1 MSYWAGEAIAHTI
14 VSFGFDDGAWLA
26 FSIETRK
33 QRDEVYSSIAGFF
46 KQYELA
52 VVAADER
59 DVVRVRSNIRGEDV
73 RIYRL
78 RMTPANAR
86 ILLGEYVVD
95 RQRTRT
101 QAAIL
106 QHIDRATAPRW
117 CLTWFASSIPACPWI
132 PASSCPGTCPT
143 MPTISGPP
151 IRVYRSRR
159 FATSPGST
167 TGPRGPTPPPISQH
181 AFEREFRQLLE
192 RRDAVFGPGTV
203 ERPCRR

>member
-1 MSYWAGEAIAHTI
+1 MADFDQRWEQRTYDLSRLTGVDLIMSYWAGEAIAHTI
-14 VSFGFDDGAWLA
+14 VSFGFDDGARLA

-95 RQRTRT
+95 RQRTCT
-101 QAAIL
+101 QAALL
-106 QHIDRATAPRW
+106 QHIDRE
-117 CLTWFASSIPACPWI
+117 LH
-132 PASSCPGTCPT
+132 
-143 MPTISGPP
+143 
-151 IRVYRSRR
+151 
-159 FATSPGST
+159 
-167 TGPRGPTPPPISQH
+167 H
-181 AFEREFRQLLE
+181 AG
-192 RRDAVFGPGTV
+192 V
-203 ERPCRR
+203 